1 MTPLRR
7 AAIAFSE
14 LLADYCPD
22 EIIITLRKHL
32 GSLLFKQYFSSI
44 GYQEYLLPEDEI
56 KNEGEYDQI
65 EGQIE
70 AFINA
75 VSEESVTEESLTDW
89 QRELI
94 TEINS
99 LIDDSLFSSIFNV
112 DFTLTRYNDIE
123 IASIVAEVC
132 NSKGLLSRL
141 TNYFNLQYKEKLKY
155 KEIEAFI
162 YKIFKWNINEEN
174 LLSWQQDII
183 RQMNELDFLNNFHL
197 NFHDIY
203 LYMESVEENS
213 QDDVSDVES
222 LLSHD
227 EVLEGSEAIMGPSFN
242 IPFSAA
248 KYIQGNRIHK
258 ELAGIENTYKRLFYQ
273 KRSEE
278 AKESKID
285 HVVEHYERYRE
296 TDTEIQERIEEIQ
309 YRRDNSVFGILF
321 DSEALATLQTRKDSD
336 LTDRWGDIAAY
347 PNFAT
352 AKLSYIGKDGK
363 LHIKPIKSSDLA
375 KSEAVK
381 RYKTQINTH
390 AEGQIFEYV
399 RELIRLETKYQEAER
414 IIVDVHTKMDMC
426 SANKIDGTWTARGTC
441 SKLAYDLTKMHPK
454 IIIRVSYDFHYKL
467 GQESYNYFCQPCK
480 PFSGDWPSYVR
491 PTDSML
497 QQRIYE
503 DFEYLEEKL
512 DLDEII
518 WSTGIEKS
526 YGSSVEKV
534 KKAHYQHR
542 IDYYLNERNMHSV
555 DVDPDGN
562 CFFHAIARQFE
573 IMNGERIL
581 TYDQIRQ
588 FAINYML
595 EHPGQFNGFTE
606 SSLDQYIDSM
616 SQNGTW
622 ADNPII
628 QALADEF
635 NLNIDIHRIDG
646 GITYILARPS
656 LFNDLPI
663 TTLNIAYTGN
673 HYLSAEAND
682 QEEDENIERLVQAMG
697 ESAIAD
703 QEVSGNHTPIGTPT
717 KMPSLSPTFA
727 PTAENGLSHL
737 DENKEK
743 VFGTDSLI
751 SENYT
756 AQHTSHNTFTIFLG
770 VSSIINHIE

>member
-1 MTPLRR
+1 MTPLRK
-7 AAIAFSE
+7 AAIAFRE
-14 LLADYCPD
+14 LLADCCPD
-22 EIIITLRKHL
+22 EIVITLRKHL
-32 GSLLFKQYFSSI
+32 GSLLFKKYFSSI
-44 GYQEYLLPEDEI
+44 GYQEYLSPEDEI
-56 KNEGEYDQI
+56 KNEDEYDQI
-65 EGQIE
+65 ESQIE

-89 QRELI
+89 QLELI

-132 NSKGLLSRL
+132 QSKGLLNKL
-141 TNYFNLQYKEKLKY
+141 TNHFYLQYKEKLTY
-155 KEIEAFI
+155 KEVEAFI

-174 LLSWQQDII
+174 LSSWQQDII
-183 RQMNELDFLNNFHL
+183 LQMNKLDFLNNFNL
-197 NFHDIY
+197 NFHEIY
-203 LYMESVEENS
+203 LYIEANS
-213 QDDVSDVES
+213 QDDVSDIES

-227 EVLEGSEAIMGPSFN
+227 EVLIGSEAIIGPSFN
-242 IPFSAA
+242 IPVDD

-278 AKESKID
+278 AKKSGIN

-296 TDTEIQERIEEIQ
+296 IDTEIQEVIEGIQ
-309 YRRDNSVFGILF
+309 YRRDNSIFGILF
-321 DSEALATLQTRKDSD
+321 DSEALALLQARKDSD
-336 LTDRWGDIAAY
+336 LTDRWGDVAAY

-390 AEGQIFEYV
+390 AEGQVFEYV
-399 RELIRLETKYQEAER
+399 RELMELETKYKETKK

-426 SANKIDGTWTARGTC
+426 SADKIDGTWTARGTC

-454 IIIRVSYDFHYKL
+454 IVIRVSYDFHYKL

-480 PFSGDWPSYVR
+480 PFSGAWPYYVR
-491 PTDSML
+491 PTNSML
-497 QQRIYE
+497 QQHISE

-518 WSTGIEKS
+518 YSTGIEKS

-534 KKAHYQHR
+534 KKAHYQQR

-573 IMNGERIL
+573 VMNDERIL
-581 TYDQIRQ
+581 TYEQIRQ
-588 FAINYML
+588 FSINYML

-606 SSLDQYIDSM
+606 NSLDQYIDSM

-656 LFNDLPI
+656 LFNDLPT

-697 ESAIAD
+697 ESAIAA
-703 QEVSGNHTPIGTPT
+703 QETSDNQTPSSIPT

-727 PTAENGLSHL
+727 PTDENGLSHI

-756 AQHTSHNTFTIFLG
+756 TQHTSHNTFTIFLG
-770 VSSIINHIE
+770 ASSVINHIE